1 MVRDDPVSE
10 GELTNKHDLYY
21 DGRVT
26 TIPLRGS
33 PEVVLVE
40 QWLQW
45 HWWRR
50 SSASESCG

>member
-40 QWLQW
+40 QLVTVALVATFLNK
-45 HWWRR
+45 R
-50 SSASESCG
+50 